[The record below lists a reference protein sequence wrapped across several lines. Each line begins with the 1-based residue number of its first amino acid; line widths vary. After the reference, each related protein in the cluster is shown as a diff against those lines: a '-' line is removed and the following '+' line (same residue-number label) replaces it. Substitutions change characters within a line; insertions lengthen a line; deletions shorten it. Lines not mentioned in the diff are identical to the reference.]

1 MSHSTAAANLSHDH
15 NTSGERTLREWAD
28 ITGRK
33 PGSLMK
39 NVRRKLGTGHTLDT
53 PISADQFA
61 ELYAQEK
68 EKAPAKNREPRINNQ
83 EPRTN
88 NQQPRTKNQ
97 PSSAPPFDKR
107 QAILYSLMAIP
118 AVASVQNMYSV
129 TGDIAAHLSTAIL
142 LTGLFSATP
151 FLFVLAGMR
160 TDWTKALTGI
170 MIAYECFCN
179 GTRIYGGLTGFGHG
193 DYPTRFLGLVTD
205 IFDTGTYATAKFL
218 AATMAVMAAAVF
230 YTAYYELNKT
240 ART

>member
-1 MSHSTAAANLSHDH
+1 MNTAAQLSHDQH
-15 NTSGERTLREWAD
+15 DPAHERSLREWAD

-33 PGSLMK
+33 AESLMK
-39 NVRRKLGTGHTLDT
+39 TVRRKLGTGYNLDT
-53 PISADQFA
+53 PMSADQFDTLFSRSA
-61 ELYAQEK
+61 VQETN
-68 EKAPAKNREPRINNQ
+68 PNQ
-83 EPRTN
+83 KPKTR
-88 NQQPRTKNQ
+88 NQTTQNPQ
-97 PSSAPPFDKR
+97 PSAHPFTRRSVKREGGFDKR

-160 TDWTKALTGI
+160 TDWTKALTGL

-230 YTAYYELNKT
+230 YTAYYELNKKPR
-240 ART
+240 A